1 MLSMKSLT
9 RLAGAPVLT
18 AVLTSMCWWS
28 LASAAPG
35 LIQIKGSDT
44 MVNLGQ
50 AWAEAF
56 MQQHPD
62 VSIAVTGGGSGT
74 GIAALINGTCDIA
87 QSSREITPHE
97 TELAGRQGHQVFGY
111 PVAIDA
117 LAVVVHSSNT
127 VSSLTLDQLSQMFS
141 GRITNWKEVGGADQP
156 ILLLSRERNSGT
168 HVYFLEHVV
177 RRGEAKSPL
186 EFAAEA
192 LMLPSSQ
199 SIVEEVA
206 ASRGAIG
213 YVGIGYVTPALKVLA
228 VASSGGAEAVHPG
241 IEETISGRYPIARPL
256 LFFMPSL
263 PDGSLKQ
270 FIEFV
275 LSDEGQA
282 VVQEMDFVPL
292 PADQRRLVVS

>member
-1 MLSMKSLT
+1 MVSMMLSV
-9 RLAGAPVLT
+9 RRAGAFVLI
-18 AVLTSMCWWS
+18 AVLVSMCWWS
-28 LASAAPG
+28 MVSAAPG

-50 AWAEAF
+50 AWAETF
-56 MQQHPD
+56 MQRHPE

-97 TELAGRQGHQVFGY
+97 RELAGRQGRQVFGY

-117 LAVVVHSSNT
+117 LAVVVHSSNAL
-127 VSSLTLDQLSQMFS
+127 SSLTLDQLSQIFS
-141 GRITNWKEVGGADQP
+141 GRITNWEEVGGADQP

-177 RRGEAKSPL
+177 RRGNAKSPL
-186 EFAAEA
+186 EFAVAA

-199 SIVEEVA
+199 AIVEEVA
-206 ASRGAIG
+206 ISRGAIG

-228 VASSGGAEAVHPG
+228 VAPSDGAEAVHPG
-241 IEETISGRYPIARPL
+241 IEEAISGRYPIARPL
-256 LFFMPSL
+256 LFYTPSV
-263 PDGSLKQ
+263 PDGSIKRFL
-270 FIEFV
+270 EFV

-292 PADQRRLVVS
+292 PAEQRRLAVS